1 MREMLAAFLFTGL
14 MLTGC
19 SKAID
24 TQMNSVHHKVSTV
37 KSDVEKDYENL
48 TVQANQG
55 VVVAH

>member
-1 MREMLAAFLFTGL
+1 MREMLAAFLFTGI

-37 KSDVEKDYENL
+37 KSDVEKDYEKL
-48 TVQANQG
+48 TVQAHHEDG
-55 VVVAH
+55 